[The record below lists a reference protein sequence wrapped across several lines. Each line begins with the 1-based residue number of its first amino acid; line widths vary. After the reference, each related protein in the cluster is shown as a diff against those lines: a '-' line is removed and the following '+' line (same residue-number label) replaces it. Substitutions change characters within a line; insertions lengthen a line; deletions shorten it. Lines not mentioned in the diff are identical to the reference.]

1 MNLKFLPLGSVC
13 LVDNSD
19 LKLVVIGYK
28 LNGYDYVAVDYPSGY
43 ENESSL
49 RYFNHD
55 QIKDLYSYGY
65 KDEMGKNHFV
75 SLDDGTPNAVNSELS
90 DNGFKFDDVGI
101 VIADETA
108 TEVPV
113 VETDNNPGFFF
124 DENGV
129 VVVDTTATE
138 EIEVTPVEN
147 NFQFDE
153 NGIVVADATAPL
165 IPSVNNFQFDENGI
179 VISDNGMTEEA
190 PVSTTI
196 ENNNVNSIF
205 SEVEAPGVIE
215 EHKEEVVFEEKVEE
229 EKANFDIPAP
239 ETVNVPEEDN
249 SIATFEETKEE
260 TPVVEKKEE
269 KKKRGFF
276 NFGK

>member
-1 MNLKFLPLGSVC
+1 M
-13 LVDNSD
+13 
-19 LKLVVIGYK
+19 
-28 LNGYDYVAVDYPSGY
+28 VADATAPEIPV
-43 ENESSL
+43 ENN
-49 RYFNHD
+49 F
-55 QIKDLYSYGY
+55 Q
-65 KDEMGKNHFV
+65 
-75 SLDDGTPNAVNSELS
+75 
-90 DNGFKFDDVGI
+90 
-101 VIADETA
+101 
-108 TEVPV
+108 
-113 VETDNNPGFFF
+113 F

-129 VVVDTTATE
+129 VVADATAP
-138 EIEVTPVEN
+138 EIPVEN